1 MKITQ
6 TNSHKFTTLGTRKR
20 ARGTQ
25 TASFPG
31 AENFRSLQNT
41 ERNRPT
47 NSSPSSPRSQP
58 EQLAS
63 CQKVR
68 HTEDALFFNSHSTLD
83 WVLLNQG
90 PEQCV
95 SEAK

>member
-1 MKITQ
+1 MRA
-6 TNSHKFTTLGTRKR
+6 KFTTLGTRKR

-31 AENFRSLQNT
+31 AENFRLPETDLILKRSVS
-41 ERNRPT
+41 RPK
-47 NSSPSSPRSQP
+47 SPRPQP
-58 EQLAS
+58 LRQQ
-63 CQKVR
+63 QKVR
-68 HTEDALFFNSHSTLD
+68 HTEDALFFNSHGTLD
-83 WVLLNQG
+83 RVLFNQG